1 MDELH
6 GLRVRE
12 VLPLGHFDPGVDD
25 AQPRPQE
32 RRRLFQ
38 LLNLHRPPLSQAP
51 RLRRLLEKMKSLLIP
66 VKCLSLHVIC
76 NSPHAPANPATPNRM
91 VPVQRSGV

>member
-25 AQPRPQE
+25 PQPRAQV

-38 LLNLHRPPLSQAP
+38 LLNLHRPSLSQTP
-51 RLRRLLEKMKSLLIP
+51 RLRRLFRKYEI
-66 VKCLSLHVIC
+66 
-76 NSPHAPANPATPNRM
+76 NSDFRFSRNFLYLNAPAMLKNARM
-91 VPVQRSGV
+91 VPVQRIEE